1 MIPEPFPHQ
10 TTALLKLRSLPY
22 AALFSDMG
30 TGKSRIAIDWF
41 IYKNQHEGSDRIV
54 VIAPSV
60 VGRQWIDEQLPIH
73 CGVHYKAHAYES
85 KYTKKAI
92 RKLDNFIMSAKYG
105 KGIHI
110 LCIHYEVFAAKKGRE
125 IVNQFLSTSK
135 NTPIFIVDESSRI
148 KNPDAKSV
156 KNITALRAAKAYPNS
171 FRMIMSGTPASK
183 SPVDLWSQFDFLT
196 NNYFNCGYVVFK
208 SIHSVRAYKK
218 IKVKGRLVAIETT
231 LDRDTYDKIKKII
244 TKNTKNGKL
253 HDAVPAMVQKRFG
266 ITSEDFWFV
275 LNSPRFQRF
284 KNMDKLQE
292 KIAPVTYAVKLDDCV
307 KIPPKIYQKI
317 SCGLNSEQKRL
328 IKDLIKYSATVYDDE
343 MLTVDIKALMG
354 LRVLQICGGNFSHLT
369 DLEGKFGTTPIKG
382 VNSKIQYLM
391 NDIPEIGSQ
400 QFLICAV
407 YTPEILAIHK
417 QVSKITD
424 IGMLYGKTPQNERDR
439 VLTDFKAGHLQG
451 IVMNPFVG
459 GYGLNLQM
467 ARVQYWYSRNY
478 RTEVRLQAEDRLHR
492 IGTVKSPIY
501 KDLLSDISFERDVLE
516 VLQEG
521 KDVNS
526 VFVNKAVNEIFK
538 V

>member
-10 TTALLKLRSLPY
+10 KTANNKLNPLPY

-30 TGKSRIAIDWF
+30 TGKTRIAIDWF
-41 IYKNQHEGSDRIV
+41 LYQHIHFGSNRIV

-73 CGVHYKAHAYES
+73 CGVHYKAHEFES
-85 KYTKKAI
+85 KYTKKVI
-92 RKLDNFIMSAKYG
+92 RKLDNFIMSAKYDQ
-105 KGIHI
+105 GIHI
-110 LCIHYEVFAAKKGRE
+110 LCIHYEVFASKKGRE
-125 IVNQFLSTSK
+125 IIGQFLSKSTEI
-135 NTPIFIVDESSRI
+135 PVFIVDESSRI

-156 KNITALRAAKAYPNS
+156 KSIIELRRAYPKS

-218 IKVKGRLVAIETT
+218 IQVKGRLVSIETT
-231 LDRDTYDKIKKII
+231 LERDTYDKIKTII
-244 TKNTKNGKL
+244 TKNTKDGKL

-275 LNSPRFQRF
+275 LNSPKFQRF

-343 MLTVDIKALMG
+343 MLTVDIKALIG

-391 NDIPEIGSQ
+391 LDIPEIGSQ

-417 QVSKITD
+417 QVSKVAD
-424 IGMLYGKTPQNERDR
+424 VGMLYGKTPQNERDR

-492 IGTVKSPIY
+492 IGTTKSPIY

-521 KDVNS
+521 KDVND